1 MNRRNVLKAIG
12 NVLEKKLESKS
23 GWGKNEVFLIYKES
37 VIEVLADNLDEVD
50 PLTPDESPNERKR
63 NYREH
68 YKNR

>member
-1 MNRRNVLKAIG
+1 MNSRNVLKAIG

>member
-12 NVLEKKLESKS
+12 NVFERKLEKKS

-50 PLTPDESPNERKR
+50 PLTADDSPNERKR
-63 NYREH
+63 KYREH
-68 YKNR
+68 HKNN